1 MIAILI
7 AAPAEHVPIDEVEA
21 SIRLAVN
28 KPAVIG
34 GQAVVEGVRPG
45 LPVGIG
51 VRAAGV
57 SIVPT
62 RPLAGVG
69 LADPRL
75 GVAVEPV

>member
-1 MIAILI
+1 M
-7 AAPAEHVPIDEVEA
+7 PIDEVEA

-28 KPAVIG
+28 KPAIIG
-34 GQAVVEGVRPG
+34 GQAVVEGMRPR

-51 VRAAGV
+51 VRATGV

-62 RPLAGVG
+62 RPLAGLG
-69 LADPRL
+69 LADPSL